1 MLTNCLIGQDKL
13 IFTGFGQG
21 FLGICD
27 IEGNNYEEIL
37 SFSGGGSQGLKIDEL
52 NQKIYWSNS
61 GNILSTEYNSQV
73 IDTIYSSNNFI
84 TDIALNI
91 NENKIFWSDLDEDKI
106 YASDLQGSSIEEIYF
121 ETALNVL
128 SLSYNQ
134 ENNSLVFGRQNG
146 IIGVISL
153 SDNSIDILT
162 QIEYLP
168 TELEIDTTEDKIY
181 YINQYTL
188 NEETSTIERCNY
200 DGTEVDTIIT
210 NLGNPFGLAIS
221 NTNIYWTD
229 WDSDFVDIRSSDK
242 QGGNITDLYES
253 SNSNPYSLAIASNL
267 TVSTNEFITDFNIE
281 IFPNPTANRIFF
293 NTVIDYESVKLVNFQ
308 GKVINQYS
316 SNEVE
321 ISLSG
326 FPSGIYT
333 LCFMQKDRIIGTK
346 QIVKK

>member
-1 MLTNCLIGQDKL
+1 LFNWARQANLYGIWPRV
-13 IFTGFGQG
+13 
-21 FLGICD
+21 LGICD

-52 NQKIYWSNS
+52 NQKIY
-61 GNILSTEYNSQV
+61 
-73 IDTIYSSNNFI
+73 
-84 TDIALNI
+84 
-91 NENKIFWSDLDEDKI
+91 WSDLDEDKI

-134 ENNSLVFGRQNG
+134 ENNSLIFGRQNG
-146 IIGVISL
+146 IISL

-181 YINQYTL
+181 YINQYNL

-242 QGGNITDLYES
+242 QGENITDLYES
-253 SNSNPYSLAIASNL
+253 SNSNP
-267 TVSTNEFITDFNIE
+267 
-281 IFPNPTANRIFF
+281 
-293 NTVIDYESVKLVNFQ
+293 
-308 GKVINQYS
+308 
-316 SNEVE
+316 
-321 ISLSG
+321 
-326 FPSGIYT
+326 
-333 LCFMQKDRIIGTK
+333 
-346 QIVKK
+346 